1 MTAKIFTVE
10 RTTTE
15 KLDYKFDLAEVTNGR
30 DGAVADVLESGEEI
44 ASYTLIS
51 SDVDLVVSDDALTDS
66 NTSISFLC
74 LAVTWQMLLIMLM
87 HISSQ
92 TARRL
97 LVNMISQC
105 VLYWYRGNNGLHEP

>member
-66 NTSISFLC
+66 NTSIQFFVSGGD
-74 LAVTWQMLLIMLM
+74 LADVAYYVDA
-87 HISSQ
+87 HIITNS
-92 TARRL
+92 TPVAREYDFSMRFI
-97 LVNMISQC
+97 LVQ
-105 VLYWYRGNNGLHEP
+105 RK